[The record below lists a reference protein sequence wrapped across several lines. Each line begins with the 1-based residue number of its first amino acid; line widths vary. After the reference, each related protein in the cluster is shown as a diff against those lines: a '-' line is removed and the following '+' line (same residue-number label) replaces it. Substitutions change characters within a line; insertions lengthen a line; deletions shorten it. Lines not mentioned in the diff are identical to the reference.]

1 MMQILLTI
9 ISTCAIIACGSLAL
23 TMNFGLQ
30 EDLPIMGYIGFVIQM
45 LLTLIPV
52 ACVGLQ
58 VAFYMER
65 N

>member
-1 MMQILLTI
+1 MQIFLT
-9 ISTCAIIACGSLAL
+9 IIACGSLAA

-30 EDLPIMGYIGFVIQM
+30 EDLLVMGWIGFAIQM
-45 LLTLIPV
+45 LLVLIPA

-58 VAFYMER
+58 VAYKMEQ

>member
-9 ISTCAIIACGSLAL
+9 ISTCAIIACGSLAV

-30 EDLPIMGYIGFVIQM
+30 EDLPVMGYIGFTIQM
-45 LLTLIPV
+45 LLILIPA

-58 VAFYMER
+58 VAYYMER

>member
-1 MMQILLTI
+1 
-9 ISTCAIIACGSLAL
+9 
-23 TMNFGLQ
+23 MNFGLQ

-45 LLTLIPV
+45 LLTLIPA

-58 VAFYMER
+58 VAYYMER

>member
-1 MMQILLTI
+1 MQILLTM
-9 ISTCAIIACGSLAL
+9 ISTCAIIACGSLAV

-30 EDLPIMGYIGFVIQM
+30 EDLPVMGYIGFTIQM

-58 VAFYMER
+58 VAYHMER